1 MSISSWKEEFYIP
14 VWNVPEGDESAA
26 IAQSLQKF
34 RGLRQ
39 EVLAKHGLTRI
50 GSEGRMY
57 PKIGELGGSWFDID
71 ATSCALCDQYYLT
84 FPGDDHGCADCPLY
98 KELGNMTCYED
109 DAPYN
114 VWYLRN
120 DPEPMI
126 EVLEKMLK
134 DRE

>member
-1 MSISSWKEEFYIP
+1 
-14 VWNVPEGDESAA
+14 
-26 IAQSLQKF
+26 
-34 RGLRQ
+34 
-39 EVLAKHGLTRI
+39 
-50 GSEGRMY
+50 
-57 PKIGELGGSWFDID
+57 
-71 ATSCALCDQYYLT
+71 
-84 FPGDDHGCADCPLY
+84 
-98 KELGNMTCYED
+98 MTCDED